1 MDITPA
7 NLRSI
12 YTGLS
17 TAFNVRFA
25 TTTTLYGLIATTV
38 PSSTAAN
45 EYPRMDD
52 LPGIREWVGDRV
64 IHDLSA
70 QTYIIRNREFE
81 GTIGVRASQIE
92 DDQLGLFGPLAAQ
105 LGQEAASFPDVLA
118 WPLFAAGDRTLCYD
132 GQNYFDTDH
141 PGYDERGEVVSVSNF
156 QPGDGPAWY
165 LIDDTQVIK
174 PMIFQNRKSFR
185 LVRKDRAEDDIVFEK
200 GQFVYGVDGR
210 CNAGFGL
217 WHMAFKSK
225 APLNAANFEA
235 ARVAMMTRR
244 KRNGQL
250 INIRPTKILVPPGME
265 GVARALLK
273 AELINGGESNI
284 WRDAVEI
291 VVVPFLG

>member
-92 DDQLGLFGPLAAQ
+92 ADQGHALGRAGGNRKLGGGDADDGPLEDADAG
-105 LGQEAASFPDVLA
+105 LRRIAVARGADRHP
-118 WPLFAAGDRTLCYD
+118 AGDV
-132 GQNYFDTDH
+132 
-141 PGYDERGEVVSVSNF
+141 EVVGRGGH
-156 QPGDGPAWY
+156 Q
-165 LIDDTQVIK
+165 
-174 PMIFQNRKSFR
+174 
-185 LVRKDRAEDDIVFEK
+185 RAP
-200 GQFVYGVDGR
+200 
-210 CNAGFGL
+210 
-217 WHMAFKSK
+217 S
-225 APLNAANFEA
+225 
-235 ARVAMMTRR
+235 
-244 KRNGQL
+244 
-250 INIRPTKILVPPGME
+250 
-265 GVARALLK
+265 ARAFAVSANALGSIPICRMTARSESPATK
-273 AELINGGESNI
+273 SCAFGG
-284 WRDAVEI
+284 AP
-291 VVVPFLG
+291 VPS